1 MRIMG
6 IGARCAATGFLCL
19 IVTGCQTPHGSRAMN
34 TELRG
39 SVVTAADL
47 MDASIVVVALDHR
60 DGRIAHRAFL
70 AHAREYVLRLAWGR
84 YKVYA
89 FIDQDRDGA
98 LGTDEPRSMVYTLA
112 ASLRPGE
119 RRELPALA
127 IAPR

>member
-1 MRIMG
+1 
-6 IGARCAATGFLCL
+6 
-19 IVTGCQTPHGSRAMN
+19 
-34 TELRG
+34 
-39 SVVTAADL
+39 
-47 MDASIVVVALDHR
+47 
-60 DGRIAHRAFL
+60 
-70 AHAREYVLRLAWGR
+70 VLRLAWGR